1 MELSIYG
8 GQNPAGL
15 VAKLGDAADK
25 AHLGWVGGRGRDL
38 GLYPSLQKRSMML
51 FRTLVVGSDVERDQ
65 GDALMAI
72 ALLFAQSDDWD
83 HMNGW
88 GGGWMWL
95 WGVAMMALFVV
106 LLVWLIRGN
115 AAGGSSGPAPRDP
128 ADRAREILAE
138 RYAKGELSTAEYRER
153 IGELQ

>member
-1 MELSIYG
+1 MEAQPTRLGPLSSGRIEE
-8 GQNPAGL
+8 
-15 VAKLGDAADK
+15 VAVLSAA
-25 AHLGWVGGRGRDL
+25 LPL
-38 GLYPSLQKRSMML
+38 
-51 FRTLVVGSDVERDQ
+51 
-65 GDALMAI
+65 I
-72 ALLFAQSDDWD
+72 AQSDNWD

-106 LLVWLIRGN
+106 LLVWLIRSS
-115 AAGGSSGPAPRDP
+115 AGPGASSGPAPRDP

-138 RYAKGELSTAEYRER
+138 RYAKGELSTEEYRER